1 MSKIEKLVIFK
12 TPKELEETKK
22 ELEENFHFRFSTQLR
37 RMKLG
42 LDMDWHSQG
51 EDAAVAYILCD
62 MQNIESVLWAF
73 NMCCGTTEMAAKALY
88 ANTIGC
94 VLMSLKYLMVQGTK
108 NIDVQNSFFGWIESK
123 NKEEEF
129 STYQNRIKALKKKKR
144 EVEKVRAESDGD
156 HPATLICP
164 YEYIP
169 SISFNKNVSDFLT
182 PLFEK
187 AIENIVI
194 YERDSVSW
202 NILRLAQKEKIIY
215 FQENAN
221 KSQRS
226 EIRDICA
233 DLCNAVKRMEAIDLR
248 QNTKS
253 ETIILSFAR
262 ELMYHCEA
270 VKSIL
275 EKGEQTSENRTIQ
288 KKADIEKNLQI
299 VRNTTYPAAFYLD
312 KIKVDKMY
320 GKPIREKYC
329 RYIRIVAVAIVEYAH
344 IRLEENGIEATL
356 QNSIKEAYRI
366 LGHYVDS
373 IWNDYFS
380 FFDEKQQEE
389 YQKPK
394 LSTEMVR
401 AIYCIFL
408 CGDTIYD
415 VPLNT
420 GIIPQSLADERPSLE
435 NQKIETVTFRNS
447 REAKIAVMNWEPHAT
462 GQLNVRLMINHSG
475 VKVDRGTRNKKW
487 MEFMKVMEEQS
498 LLEVE
503 EDRVIYNFL
512 NCKETWETFLSLFG
526 KTTKAFCVKD
536 FQIEVV
542 PKSKAGYIEILSGSK
557 SPSAMRRVLENKGA
571 LVDKRSGKIAEPEIT
586 YKWVIEL
593 LYSISQNKNP
603 LWEGTTCVQ
612 LNLGKLKA
620 CHGSDNYLLCFEWEE
635 KLTMAGKILKHDME
649 KQ

>member
-1 MSKIEKLVIFK
+1 MSEIEKLVIFK

-22 ELEENFHFRFSTQLR
+22 ELEENFNFRFSAQLR
-37 RMKLG
+37 RMKLR
-42 LDMDWHSQG
+42 LDMDGRSQD

-62 MQNIESVLWAF
+62 MQEIESVLWTF
-73 NMCCGTTEMAAKALY
+73 YMCCDTTEMAAKALY

-94 VLMSLKYLMVQGTK
+94 VLMSLKYLLVQGTK
-108 NIDVQNSFFGWIESK
+108 NIDVQNNFLGWIQSK

-144 EVEKVRAESDGD
+144 EVEKVRVESDGD

-202 NILRLAQKEKIIY
+202 NVLRLAQKEKIIY
-215 FQENAN
+215 FHENAN
-221 KSQRS
+221 KSQRR
-226 EIRDICA
+226 EIRNICA

-253 ETIILSFAR
+253 ETVILSFAR

-275 EKGEQTSENRTIQ
+275 EKDEQTSENRTIQ
-288 KKADIEKNLQI
+288 KREDIEKNLQI
-299 VRNTTYPAAFYLD
+299 IRNTTYPVAFYFD
-312 KIKVDKMY
+312 KIKVDKMA
-320 GKPIREKYC
+320 GKPIKEEYC

-344 IRLEENGIEATL
+344 IRLEEKGIEATL

-366 LGHYVDS
+366 LGHYVDF

-389 YQKPK
+389 HQKPK
-394 LSTEMVR
+394 ISTEMVR

-408 CGDTIYD
+408 CGDAIYD

-420 GIIPQSLADERPSLE
+420 GIIPQSLADEIPLLE
-435 NQKIETVTFRNS
+435 NQKIKTVTFRNS
-447 REAKIAVMNWEPHAT
+447 REAKIAVTNWEPQAT
-462 GQLNVRLMINHSG
+462 EQLNVRLMVNHSG
-475 VKVDRGTRNKKW
+475 VKVDRGTSNKKW
-487 MEFMKVMEEQS
+487 MEFLKVMEEQN

-503 EDRVIYNFL
+503 EDRAIYRFL
-512 NCKETWETFLSLFG
+512 KCKETWETFLSLFG

-536 FQIEVV
+536 FQIEIV
-542 PKSKAGYIEILSGSK
+542 PNSKAEPIEILSGSK

-571 LVDKRSGKIAEPEIT
+571 LVDKKSGKIAEPEIT

-593 LYSISQNKNP
+593 LYSISQKKIP
-603 LWEGTTCVQ
+603 LWEGTICVQ

-620 CHGSDNYLLCFEWEE
+620 CHGSDNYLLCFELEE
-635 KLTMAGKILKHDME
+635 KLTMAGKILKYDME

>member
-1 MSKIEKLVIFK
+1 
-12 TPKELEETKK
+12 
-22 ELEENFHFRFSTQLR
+22 
-37 RMKLG
+37 
-42 LDMDWHSQG
+42 
-51 EDAAVAYILCD
+51 
-62 MQNIESVLWAF
+62 
-73 NMCCGTTEMAAKALY
+73 
-88 ANTIGC
+88 
-94 VLMSLKYLMVQGTK
+94 
-108 NIDVQNSFFGWIESK
+108 
-123 NKEEEF
+123 
-129 STYQNRIKALKKKKR
+129 
-144 EVEKVRAESDGD
+144 
-156 HPATLICP
+156 
-164 YEYIP
+164 
-169 SISFNKNVSDFLT
+169 
-182 PLFEK
+182 
-187 AIENIVI
+187 
-194 YERDSVSW
+194 
-202 NILRLAQKEKIIY
+202 
-215 FQENAN
+215 
-221 KSQRS
+221 
-226 EIRDICA
+226 
-233 DLCNAVKRMEAIDLR
+233 
-248 QNTKS
+248 
-253 ETIILSFAR
+253 
-262 ELMYHCEA
+262 
-270 VKSIL
+270 
-275 EKGEQTSENRTIQ
+275 
-288 KKADIEKNLQI
+288 
-299 VRNTTYPAAFYLD
+299 
-312 KIKVDKMY
+312 
-320 GKPIREKYC
+320 
-329 RYIRIVAVAIVEYAH
+329 
-344 IRLEENGIEATL
+344 
-356 QNSIKEAYRI
+356 
-366 LGHYVDS
+366 
-373 IWNDYFS
+373 
-380 FFDEKQQEE
+380 
-389 YQKPK
+389 
-394 LSTEMVR
+394 MVR

>member
-1 MSKIEKLVIFK
+1 MSEIEKLVIFK
-12 TPKELEETKK
+12 TQKELEETKK
-22 ELEENFHFRFSTQLR
+22 ELEENFNFRFSTQLR

-42 LDMDWHSQG
+42 LDMDGYSQG

-108 NIDVQNSFFGWIESK
+108 NIDVQNSFFGWTQI
-123 NKEEEF
+123 KEERF
-129 STYQNRIKALKKKKR
+129 SIYQNRIKALKKKKR

-187 AIENIVI
+187 AIENIVM
-194 YERDSVSW
+194 YERNSVSW
-202 NILRLAQKEKIIY
+202 NVLRLAQKEKNIY
-215 FQENAN
+215 FYETAN
-221 KSQRS
+221 KSQRR

-233 DLCNAVKRMEAIDLR
+233 DLCNAVKRMEAVDLR
-248 QNTKS
+248 QNKKA
-253 ETIILSFAR
+253 ETIILYFAR

-270 VKSIL
+270 LKSIL

-542 PKSKAGYIEILSGSK
+542 PKSKAGYIEILSVSK

>member
-1 MSKIEKLVIFK
+1 M
-12 TPKELEETKK
+12 
-22 ELEENFHFRFSTQLR
+22 
-37 RMKLG
+37 
-42 LDMDWHSQG
+42 
-51 EDAAVAYILCD
+51 
-62 MQNIESVLWAF
+62 
-73 NMCCGTTEMAAKALY
+73 
-88 ANTIGC
+88 
-94 VLMSLKYLMVQGTK
+94 
-108 NIDVQNSFFGWIESK
+108 
-123 NKEEEF
+123 
-129 STYQNRIKALKKKKR
+129 
-144 EVEKVRAESDGD
+144 
-156 HPATLICP
+156 
-164 YEYIP
+164 
-169 SISFNKNVSDFLT
+169 
-182 PLFEK
+182 
-187 AIENIVI
+187 
-194 YERDSVSW
+194 
-202 NILRLAQKEKIIY
+202 RLAQKEKTIY
-215 FQENAN
+215 FYETAN
-221 KSQRS
+221 KSQRR

-233 DLCNAVKRMEAIDLR
+233 DLCNAVKRMEAVDLR
-248 QNTKS
+248 QNKKA
-253 ETIILSFAR
+253 ETIILYFAR

-270 VKSIL
+270 LKSIL

-498 LLEVE
+498 LLEVK

-512 NCKETWETFLSLFG
+512 NCKETWKTFLSLFG
-526 KTTKAFCVKD
+526 KTTKVFCVKD

-586 YKWVIEL
+586 YEWVIEL